1 MENINP
7 KLLMSEAKFY
17 EGYSRY
23 LEKENRYETWEESV
37 ERVMF
42 MHKDKYK
49 NFMSV
54 ELEKL
59 INDVEEGY
67 KEKLFLGVQRAL
79 QFGGEQL
86 RSHEFRLYNCT
97 ASHCDR
103 PNFFGGMTY
112 LLLCGAGVGFSV
124 QKQHISKL
132 PKIKKRTNR
141 AKTYVIED
149 SIEGWAD
156 SIDVLMSTY
165 FKYNQVYPEY
175 FGKKIH
181 FDYSEIRPKGS
192 YISGGFKAPGA
203 EPLRKA
209 INLIEDLLE
218 KEVNSGVENL
228 RSIVAYD
235 IAMHIA
241 DAVIS
246 GGIRRSATICM
257 FSKDDEDMIK
267 AKTGDWYITN
277 PQRGRSNNSVVLLR
291 ENTTKEEFNNI
302 MESVKHSGEPGFV
315 WTDNLDFVFN
325 PCVEVGMLPLTPD
338 GRSGFQSC
346 NLSEINGAK
355 TTSKEVFFRQCKLA
369 SIIGTLQAGYTN
381 FKFLKDATKEIIEN
395 EALIGVGITGMMNN
409 PKILFNE
416 EILKEGARIVKK
428 WNKITAD
435 LLGIKQAARTTVIK
449 PSGNASV
456 LLGCASGIHGEHAKK
471 YFRHVQ
477 FSKESE
483 MSKIFS
489 NNNPNMVEDSVWNR
503 ERDIVV
509 AFPIEDETDSLY
521 KKDLLGVKQL
531 EYVKLVQNS
540 WIEEGTNVELC
551 SNPKLR
557 HNVSNTITV
566 DDWDAVSDYIY
577 DNRKYL
583 CGVSLLSAVGD
594 SAYPQAPFAEVLDY
608 KDIVEKYGEV
618 SLFTSALIETGLN
631 AFNNDLWT
639 ACNTAL
645 GFGEKLNESHSNLLK
660 RDFVRRFDKFSK
672 NFNNKEECAKC
683 LKDVY
688 YLHKWWRIK
697 NNFNQILWEK
707 ELKAKEYTDIDT
719 MVGQACHGGNCEI
732 EF

>member
-1 MENINP
+1 
-7 KLLMSEAKFY
+7 
-17 EGYSRY
+17 
-23 LEKENRYETWEESV
+23 
-37 ERVMF
+37 
-42 MHKDKYK
+42 
-49 NFMSV
+49 
-54 ELEKL
+54 
-59 INDVEEGY
+59 
-67 KEKLFLGVQRAL
+67 
-79 QFGGEQL
+79 
-86 RSHEFRLYNCT
+86 
-97 ASHCDR
+97 
-103 PNFFGGMTY
+103 
-112 LLLCGAGVGFSV
+112 
-124 QKQHISKL
+124 
-132 PKIKKRTNR
+132 
-141 AKTYVIED
+141 
-149 SIEGWAD
+149 
-156 SIDVLMSTY
+156 
-165 FKYNQVYPEY
+165 
-175 FGKKIH
+175 
-181 FDYSEIRPKGS
+181 
-192 YISGGFKAPGA
+192 
-203 EPLRKA
+203 
-209 INLIEDLLE
+209 
-218 KEVNSGVENL
+218 
-228 RSIVAYD
+228 
-235 IAMHIA
+235 
-241 DAVIS
+241 
-246 GGIRRSATICM
+246 M

-267 AKTGDWYITN
+267 AKTGDWYISN

-291 ENTTKEEFNNI
+291 DNTTKEEFDNI

-355 TTSKEVFFRQCKLA
+355 TTSKEIFFKQCKLA

-409 PKILFNE
+409 SKILFDV

-435 LLGIKQAARTTVIK
+435 LIGIKQAARTTVIK

-483 MSKIFS
+483 MSKVFS
-489 NNNPNMVEDSVWNR
+489 NSNPNMVEDSVWNR

-509 AFPIEDETDSLY
+509 AFPIEDETDSVY

-540 WIEEGTNVELC
+540 WIEEGTNIELC

-618 SLFTSALIETGLN
+618 SLFTSALIEAGLN

-672 NFNNKEECAKC
+672 NFKNKEECVKC

-697 NNFNQILWEK
+697 NNFNPILWED
-707 ELKAKEYTDIDT
+707 ELKAKQYTDIDT